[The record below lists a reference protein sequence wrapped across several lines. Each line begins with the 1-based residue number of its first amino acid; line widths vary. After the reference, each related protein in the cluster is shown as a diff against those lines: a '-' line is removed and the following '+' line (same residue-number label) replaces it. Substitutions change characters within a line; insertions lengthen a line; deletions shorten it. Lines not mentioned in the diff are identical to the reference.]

1 MRVLLV
7 SCYELGHQPF
17 ALASAW
23 GALEAAGASVVAL
36 DASLGAP
43 EPGLVQ
49 GADLVAISVP
59 MHTALRLGVPLAAEL
74 RAMAPKAH
82 VCMFGLYAWMNAT
95 HLLDG
100 AVDSIL
106 GGEIEPALVELA
118 SRLARGETLEGIDGL
133 STRGAIGQPRLE
145 KTPFKLPVRHGLPP
159 LASYA
164 RLLGPRPG
172 EERIVGYTEATRGCR
187 YRCRHCPVVPVYD
200 GRFFVVPAEV
210 VLADIDQQV
219 ALGARHITFGDPDF
233 LNGPRHAMNVVRR
246 LHAVH
251 RGVSFDIT
259 VKIEHVLRHRELFK
273 ELGELGCAFMV
284 SAVESLADR
293 VLTELDK
300 GHTRADVVEA
310 LGITREAG
318 IPLRPS
324 LVPFSPWATLD
335 DYVELVDFVF
345 AEQLTEHVDPIQ
357 LSIRLL
363 VPPGSA
369 LLWPEDGSPRRPAGS
384 GGKVAAELPA
394 WVDDFDAEALGYRWT
409 HPDPRMDALQREV
422 GRAVEEGARDGADN
436 RETLAAIRRLAYA
449 AAGRALRP
457 LPRAPAPAFVPRL
470 TESWF
475 CCAEPSAEQFE
486 RIARGRVEACGACHG
501 PQHGVS
507 DPG

>member
-1 MRVLLV
+1 
-7 SCYELGHQPF
+7 
-17 ALASAW
+17 
-23 GALEAAGASVVAL
+23 
-36 DASLGAP
+36 
-43 EPGLVQ
+43 
-49 GADLVAISVP
+49 
-59 MHTALRLGVPLAAEL
+59 
-74 RAMAPKAH
+74 
-82 VCMFGLYAWMNAT
+82 
-95 HLLDG
+95 
-100 AVDSIL
+100 
-106 GGEIEPALVELA
+106 
-118 SRLARGETLEGIDGL
+118 
-133 STRGAIGQPRLE
+133 
-145 KTPFKLPVRHGLPP
+145 LPVRRGLPP
-159 LASYA
+159 LARYA
-164 RLLGPRPG
+164 RLVGPRPG

-210 VLADIDQQV
+210 VLSDIDQQV
-219 ALGARHITFGDPDF
+219 AAGAQHITFGDPDF
-233 LNGPRHAMNVVRR
+233 LNGPGHTMNVVRR
-246 LHAVH
+246 LHAAH
-251 RGVSFDIT
+251 PGVSFDVT

-273 ELGELGCAFMV
+273 ELGELGCAFVV

-345 AEQLTEHVDPIQ
+345 HEQLTEQVDPIQ

-369 LLWPEDGSPRRPAGS
+369 LLWPRDRGRLPAGS
-384 GGKVAAELPA
+384 GEKVAAELPA
-394 WVDDFDAEALGYRWT
+394 WVDGFDAEALGYRWT

-422 GRAVEEGARDGADN
+422 SRAVEKGAARGADN
-436 RETLAAIRRLAYA
+436 RETLAAIRTLAYA
-449 AAGRALRP
+449 AVGREPRP
-457 LPRAPAPAFVPRL
+457 LPPAPGLVFVPRL

-486 RIARGRVEACGACHG
+486 RIAQGRDGCCPGAPHVV
-501 PQHGVS
+501 P